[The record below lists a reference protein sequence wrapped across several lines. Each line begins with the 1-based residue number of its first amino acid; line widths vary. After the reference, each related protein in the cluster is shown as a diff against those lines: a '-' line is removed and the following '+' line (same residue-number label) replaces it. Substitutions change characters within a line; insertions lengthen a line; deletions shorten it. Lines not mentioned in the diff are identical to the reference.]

1 MSPRLKG
8 QPSSSSRQ
16 SEILRHVYA
25 SGHASVSM
33 LSEELDVSQM
43 TVRRD
48 LRLLADQG
56 LVALVHGGATAGA
69 GDGPVPAF
77 SVRASSEAAAKRKI
91 GEAAVARIG
100 ANDVI
105 GIDAGTT
112 ALEVAVHLPDGFAGT
127 VISHSVPTLSAML
140 SHPGAHTV
148 GLGGDLLPRSRCLI
162 SSAGIALA
170 SKFRI
175 SQLFLGASAVDERGI
190 YVHSTLELDMK
201 EALIAAADKVVLVCD
216 RSKLGAAG
224 AARVGALDRIQALI
238 TDAEHIPE
246 QLEAAL
252 AHAGVEVVRV

>member
-8 QPSSSSRQ
+8 QPTSSSRQ
-16 SEILRHVYA
+16 SEILSHVYA
-25 SGHASVSM
+25 TGHASVSM
-33 LSEELDVSQM
+33 LSEKLDVSQM

-56 LVALVHGGATAGA
+56 LVALVHGGATVSAS
-69 GDGPVPAF
+69 DGHVPAF

-91 GEAAVARIG
+91 GEAAVAGIG

-112 ALEVAVHLPDGFAGT
+112 ALEVAVHLPEDFTGT
-127 VISHSVPTLSAML
+127 VISHSIPTLSAMV

-148 GLGGDLLPRSRCLI
+148 GLGGDLLSRSRCLI

-175 SQLFLGASAVDERGI
+175 NHLFLGASAVDDLGI

-201 EALIAAADKVVLVCD
+201 EALIAAADRVVLVCD
-216 RSKLGAAG
+216 RSKLGAVG
-224 AARVGALDRIQALI
+224 VARVGALDRIQALI
-238 TDAEHIPE
+238 TNAEQLPE
-246 QLEAAL
+246 ELEAAL
-252 AHAGVEVVRV
+252 TEAGVEVIRV